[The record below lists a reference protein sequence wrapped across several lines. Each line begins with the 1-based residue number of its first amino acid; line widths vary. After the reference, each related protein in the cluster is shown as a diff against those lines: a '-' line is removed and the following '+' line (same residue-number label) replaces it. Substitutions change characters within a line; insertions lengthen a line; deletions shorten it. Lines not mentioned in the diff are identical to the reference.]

1 MQDKYIIKNNCNK
14 TCNYFKVAN
23 IEINNIKMRKLNIN
37 NFIIILMLVLPII
50 LNAQKKQDIE
60 AIKEMCGCFE
70 IDFKFS
76 ETFQYSNDSNYSKSK
91 NYNAKALE
99 YAMLIKD
106 EKGHISI
113 QHLLVMGDYVIKH
126 WRQDWIY
133 QNKDLLKYDGNN
145 NWKYISKN
153 KKDVKGQW
161 TQKVFQVDDSPRYEG
176 SATWVHTDGK
186 SYWENSSYAPLPRR
200 EYTKRDDYNVMI
212 RGNRHE
218 ITKYGWVHDQDNF
231 KVVKDSES
239 NSEVII
245 ASEKGLN
252 TYTRVDESKC
262 KEAINWWD
270 ENNEKWSLVLEKWNS
285 IYSKKDDISLRRSV
299 ENKPLFSFLFDEN
312 VVKRDE
318 IGLIIDRFVI
328 D

>member
-1 MQDKYIIKNNCNK
+1 
-14 TCNYFKVAN
+14 
-23 IEINNIKMRKLNIN
+23 MRKLNIN
-37 NFIIILMLVLPII
+37 NFLIILILVSPII

-76 ETFQYSNDSNYSKSK
+76 ETFQFSNDSNYSKSK

-106 EKGHISI
+106 EKDHISI

-133 QNKDLLKYDGNN
+133 QNKDFLKYDGNT
-145 NWKYISKN
+145 NWKYMSKT

-176 SATWVHTDGK
+176 SATWVHVDGK

-200 EYTKRDDYNVMI
+200 EYTKRNDYNIMI

-218 ITKYGWVHDQDNF
+218 ITKYGWLHDQDNF
-231 KVVKDSES
+231 KVVKDLES
-239 NSEVII
+239 DSEVII

-252 TYTRVDESKC
+252 KYTKVDESKC
-262 KEAINWWD
+262 NEAKKWWD
-270 ENNEKWSLVLEKWNS
+270 ENNQKWSFVLNKWNS
-285 IYSKKDDISLRRSV
+285 IYSKKDDISLRQTV
-299 ENKPLFSFLFDEN
+299 ENKPLFSFLFEEN
-312 VVKRDE
+312 VVREDE
-318 IGLIIDRFVI
+318 IGLIIDKFLI

>member
-1 MQDKYIIKNNCNK
+1 
-14 TCNYFKVAN
+14 
-23 IEINNIKMRKLNIN
+23 MRKLNIN
-37 NFIIILMLVLPII
+37 NFLIILILVSPII

-76 ETFQYSNDSNYSKSK
+76 ETFQFSNDSNYSKSK

-106 EKGHISI
+106 EKDHISI

-133 QNKDLLKYDGNN
+133 QNKDFLKYDGNT
-145 NWKYISKN
+145 NWKYMSKT

-176 SATWVHTDGK
+176 SATWVHVDGK

-200 EYTKRDDYNVMI
+200 EYTKRNDYNIMI

-218 ITKYGWVHDQDNF
+218 ITKYGWLHDQDNF
-231 KVVKDSES
+231 KVVKDLES
-239 NSEVII
+239 DSEVII

-252 TYTRVDESKC
+252 KYTKVDESKC
-262 KEAINWWD
+262 NEAKKWWD
-270 ENNEKWSLVLEKWNS
+270 ENNQKWSFVLNKWNS
-285 IYSKKDDISLRRSV
+285 IYSKKNDISLRKTV
-299 ENKPLFSFLFDEN
+299 ENKPLFSFLFEEN
-312 VVKRDE
+312 VVREDE

>member
-1 MQDKYIIKNNCNK
+1 
-14 TCNYFKVAN
+14 
-23 IEINNIKMRKLNIN
+23 MRKLNIN
-37 NFIIILMLVLPII
+37 NLIIILLLVSPII
-50 LNAQKKQDIE
+50 TNAQKKQDIE

-99 YAMLIKD
+99 YAKLIKD

-113 QHLLVMGDYVIKH
+113 QHLLVIGDYIIKH
-126 WRQDWIY
+126 WRQDWIF
-133 QNKDLLKYDGNN
+133 QNRDLLKYDGNN
-145 NWKYISKN
+145 TWKYISKT

-176 SATWVHTDGK
+176 SATWVHADGK

-200 EYTKRDDYNVMI
+200 EYTKRNDYNIMI

-218 ITKYGWVHDQDNF
+218 ITKDGWVHDQDNF

-239 NSEVII
+239 DSEAII
-245 ASEKGLN
+245 ASEKGIN
-252 TYTRVDESKC
+252 SYTRVDESNC
-262 KEAINWWD
+262 KEAIKWWD
-270 ENNEKWSLVLEKWNS
+270 ENNEKWLLVLEKWNS
-285 IYSKKDDISLRRSV
+285 IYSKKDDISLRQSV

>member
-1 MQDKYIIKNNCNK
+1 
-14 TCNYFKVAN
+14 
-23 IEINNIKMRKLNIN
+23 MRKLNIN
-37 NFIIILMLVLPII
+37 NLIIILLLVSPII
-50 LNAQKKQDIE
+50 TNAQKKQDIE

-99 YAMLIKD
+99 YAKLIKD

-218 ITKYGWVHDQDNF
+218 ITKYGWIHDQDNF
-231 KVVKDSES
+231 KVVRDSES

>member
-1 MQDKYIIKNNCNK
+1 MNIKN
-14 TCNYFKVAN
+14 F
-23 IEINNIKMRKLNIN
+23 L
-37 NFIIILMLVLPII
+37 ILMLIFSISSVK
-50 LNAQKKQDIE
+50 AQKKQDIE
-60 AIKEMCGCFE
+60 AIKQMCGCFE

-91 NYNAKALE
+91 NYNSKALE
-99 YAMLIKD
+99 YAKLIKD

-145 NWKYISKN
+145 NWKYISKA

-161 TQKVFQVDDSPRYEG
+161 TQKVYQVDDSPRYEG
-176 SATWVHTDGK
+176 SATWLHIDDK

-200 EYTKRDDYNVMI
+200 EYTKRNDYNIMI

-218 ITKYGWVHDQDNF
+218 ITKDGWVHDQDNY
-231 KVVKDSES
+231 KVVKDSKN
-239 NSEVII
+239 NSEIII
-245 ASEKGLN
+245 AAEKGLN
-252 TYTRVDESKC
+252 KYTRVDDSRC
-262 KEAINWWD
+262 NEAISWWS
-270 ENNEKWSLVLEKWNS
+270 ENKTKWLLIRDKWNS
-285 IYSKKDDISLRRSV
+285 IYSQKDNISLRRSV
-299 ENKPLFSFLFDEN
+299 DNKPLFSFLFDEN
-312 VVKRDE
+312 VIKKEE
-318 IGLIIDRFVI
+318 IGLIIDTFVI

>member
-1 MQDKYIIKNNCNK
+1 
-14 TCNYFKVAN
+14 
-23 IEINNIKMRKLNIN
+23 MRKLNIN
-37 NFIIILMLVLPII
+37 NLIIILLLVSPII
-50 LNAQKKQDIE
+50 TNAQKKQDIE

-99 YAMLIKD
+99 YAKLIKD

-113 QHLLVMGDYVIKH
+113 QHFLVMGDYIIKH
-126 WRQDWIY
+126 WRQDWIF

-145 NWKYISKN
+145 TWKYISKT
-153 KKDVKGQW
+153 KQDVKGQW

-176 SATWVHTDGK
+176 SATWVHADGK

-200 EYTKRDDYNVMI
+200 EYTKRNDYNIMI

-218 ITKYGWVHDQDNF
+218 ITEDGWVHDQDNF

-239 NSEVII
+239 DSEVII
-245 ASEKGLN
+245 ASEKGIN
-252 TYTRVDESKC
+252 SYTRVDESNC
-262 KEAINWWD
+262 KEAIKWWD
-270 ENNEKWSLVLEKWNS
+270 ENNEKWLLVLEKWNS
-285 IYSKKDDISLRRSV
+285 IYSKKDDISLRQSV

>member
-1 MQDKYIIKNNCNK
+1 
-14 TCNYFKVAN
+14 
-23 IEINNIKMRKLNIN
+23 MRKLNIN
-37 NFIIILMLVLPII
+37 NFIITLLLVLPII
-50 LNAQKKQDIE
+50 LNAQKKQDNE

-99 YAMLIKD
+99 YAKLIKD

-231 KVVKDSES
+231 KVVRDSES
-239 NSEVII
+239 NSEEII

-285 IYSKKDDISLRRSV
+285 IYSKKNDISLRRSV

>member
-1 MQDKYIIKNNCNK
+1 
-14 TCNYFKVAN
+14 
-23 IEINNIKMRKLNIN
+23 MRKLNIYN
-37 NFIIILMLVLPII
+37 LIIILLLVSPII
-50 LNAQKKQDIE
+50 TNAQKKQDIE

-76 ETFQYSNDSNYSKSK
+76 ETFQYINDSNYSKSK

-99 YAMLIKD
+99 YAKLIKD
-106 EKGHISI
+106 EKDHISI
-113 QHLLVMGDYVIKH
+113 QHLLVMGDYIIKH
-126 WRQDWIY
+126 WRQDWLF

-145 NWKYISKN
+145 NWKYISKT

-176 SATWVHTDGK
+176 SATWVHADGK

-200 EYTKRDDYNVMI
+200 EYTKRNDYNIMI

-218 ITKYGWVHDQDNF
+218 ITKDGWVHDQDNF

-239 NSEVII
+239 DSEVII
-245 ASEKGLN
+245 ASEKGIN
-252 TYTRVDESKC
+252 TYTRVDESNC
-262 KEAINWWD
+262 KEAIKWWD
-270 ENNEKWSLVLEKWNS
+270 ENNEKWLLVLEKWNS
-285 IYSKKDDISLRRSV
+285 IYSKKDDISLRQSV

>member
-1 MQDKYIIKNNCNK
+1 
-14 TCNYFKVAN
+14 
-23 IEINNIKMRKLNIN
+23 MRKLNIN
-37 NFIIILMLVLPII
+37 NLIIILLLVSPII
-50 LNAQKKQDIE
+50 INAQKKQDIE

-99 YAMLIKD
+99 YAKLIKD

-113 QHLLVMGDYVIKH
+113 QHLLVMGDYIIKH
-126 WRQDWIY
+126 WRQDWIF

-145 NWKYISKN
+145 NWKYISKT

-200 EYTKRDDYNVMI
+200 EYTKRNDYNIMI

-218 ITKYGWVHDQDNF
+218 ITEDGWVHDQDNF
-231 KVVKDSES
+231 KVVKDLES
-239 NSEVII
+239 DSEVII
-245 ASEKGLN
+245 ASEKGFN
-252 TYTRVDESKC
+252 IYTRVDESNC

-270 ENNEKWSLVLEKWNS
+270 ENNEKWLLVLEKWNT
-285 IYSKKDDISLRRSV
+285 IYSKKDDISLRKSV

-312 VVKRDE
+312 LVKRDK

>member
-1 MQDKYIIKNNCNK
+1 
-14 TCNYFKVAN
+14 
-23 IEINNIKMRKLNIN
+23 
-37 NFIIILMLVLPII
+37 MLVLPII

-99 YAMLIKD
+99 YAKLIKD

>member
-1 MQDKYIIKNNCNK
+1 
-14 TCNYFKVAN
+14 
-23 IEINNIKMRKLNIN
+23 MRKLNIN
-37 NFIIILMLVLPII
+37 SLIIILLLVSPII
-50 LNAQKKQDIE
+50 TNAQKKQDIE

-76 ETFQYSNDSNYSKSK
+76 ETFQYINDSNYSKSK

-99 YAMLIKD
+99 YAKLIKD
-106 EKGHISI
+106 EKDHISI
-113 QHLLVMGDYVIKH
+113 QHLLVMGDYIIKH
-126 WRQDWIY
+126 WRQDWVF

-145 NWKYISKN
+145 NWKYISKT

-176 SATWVHTDGK
+176 SATWVHADGK

-200 EYTKRDDYNVMI
+200 EYTKRNDYNIMI

-218 ITKYGWVHDQDNF
+218 ITEDGWVHDQDNF

-239 NSEVII
+239 DSEVII
-245 ASEKGLN
+245 ASEKGIN
-252 TYTRVDESKC
+252 TYTRVDESNC
-262 KEAINWWD
+262 KEAIKWWD
-270 ENNEKWSLVLEKWNS
+270 ENNEKWLLVLEKWNS
-285 IYSKKDDISLRRSV
+285 IYSKKDDISLRQSV

>member
-1 MQDKYIIKNNCNK
+1 
-14 TCNYFKVAN
+14 
-23 IEINNIKMRKLNIN
+23 MRKLNIN
-37 NFIIILMLVLPII
+37 NLIIILLLVSPII
-50 LNAQKKQDIE
+50 TNAQKKQDIE

-99 YAMLIKD
+99 YAKLIKD

-113 QHLLVMGDYVIKH
+113 QHLLVMGDYIIKH
-126 WRQDWIY
+126 WRQDWIF

-145 NWKYISKN
+145 TWKYISKT

-176 SATWVHTDGK
+176 SATWVHADGK

-200 EYTKRDDYNVMI
+200 EYTKRNDYNIMI
-212 RGNRHE
+212 RGNRQE
-218 ITKYGWVHDQDNF
+218 ITEDGWVHDQDNF

-239 NSEVII
+239 DSEVII
-245 ASEKGLN
+245 ASEKGIN
-252 TYTRVDESKC
+252 TYTRVDESNC
-262 KEAINWWD
+262 KEAIKWWD
-270 ENNEKWSLVLEKWNS
+270 ENNEKWLLVLEKWNS
-285 IYSKKDDISLRRSV
+285 IYSKKDDISLRQSV

>member
-1 MQDKYIIKNNCNK
+1 
-14 TCNYFKVAN
+14 
-23 IEINNIKMRKLNIN
+23 MRKLNIN
-37 NFIIILMLVLPII
+37 NFLIIVILVSPII

-76 ETFQYSNDSNYSKSK
+76 ETFQFSNDSNYSKSK

-106 EKGHISI
+106 EKDHISI

-133 QNKDLLKYDGNN
+133 QNKDFLKYDGNT
-145 NWKYISKN
+145 NWKYMSKT

-176 SATWVHTDGK
+176 SATWVHVDGK

-200 EYTKRDDYNVMI
+200 EYTKRNDYNIMI

-218 ITKYGWVHDQDNF
+218 ITKYGWLHDQDNF
-231 KVVKDSES
+231 KVVKNLES
-239 NSEVII
+239 DSEVII

-252 TYTRVDESKC
+252 KYTKVDESKC
-262 KEAINWWD
+262 NEAKKWWD
-270 ENNEKWSLVLEKWNS
+270 ENNQKWSFVLNKWNS
-285 IYSKKDDISLRRSV
+285 IYSKKDDISLRQTV
-299 ENKPLFSFLFDEN
+299 ENKPLFSFLFEEN
-312 VVKRDE
+312 VVREDE

>member
-1 MQDKYIIKNNCNK
+1 
-14 TCNYFKVAN
+14 
-23 IEINNIKMRKLNIN
+23 MRKLNIN
-37 NFIIILMLVLPII
+37 NFIIILVLVLPII

-99 YAMLIKD
+99 YAKLIKD

-113 QHLLVMGDYVIKH
+113 QHLLVMGDYIIKH
-126 WRQDWIY
+126 WRQDWIF

-145 NWKYISKN
+145 TWKYISKT

-176 SATWVHTDGK
+176 SATWVHADGK

-200 EYTKRDDYNVMI
+200 EYTKRNDYNIMI

-218 ITKYGWVHDQDNF
+218 ITEDGWVHDQDNF

-239 NSEVII
+239 DSEVII
-245 ASEKGLN
+245 ASEKGIN
-252 TYTRVDESKC
+252 SYTRVDESNC
-262 KEAINWWD
+262 KEAIKWWD
-270 ENNEKWSLVLEKWNS
+270 ENNEKWLLVLEKWNS
-285 IYSKKDDISLRRSV
+285 IYSKKDDISLRQSV

>member
-1 MQDKYIIKNNCNK
+1 MK
-14 TCNYFKVAN
+14 
-23 IEINNIKMRKLNIN
+23 KLNIN
-37 NFIIILMLVLPII
+37 NFLIILLLVSPII

-76 ETFQYSNDSNYSKSK
+76 ETFQFSNDSNYSKSK

-106 EKGHISI
+106 EKDHISI

-133 QNKDLLKYDGNN
+133 QNQDFLKYDGNT
-145 NWKYISKN
+145 NWKYMSKT

-176 SATWVHTDGK
+176 SATWVHVDGK

-200 EYTKRDDYNVMI
+200 EYTKRNDYNIMI

-218 ITKYGWVHDQDNF
+218 ITKYGWLHDQDNF
-231 KVVKDSES
+231 KVVKDLES
-239 NSEVII
+239 DSEVII

-252 TYTRVDESKC
+252 KYTKVDESKC
-262 KEAINWWD
+262 NEAKKWWD
-270 ENNEKWSLVLEKWNS
+270 ENNQKWSFVLNKWNS
-285 IYSKKDDISLRRSV
+285 IYSKKDDISLRQTV

-312 VVKRDE
+312 VVREDE

>member
-1 MQDKYIIKNNCNK
+1 
-14 TCNYFKVAN
+14 
-23 IEINNIKMRKLNIN
+23 MRKLNIN
-37 NFIIILMLVLPII
+37 NLIIILLLVSPII
-50 LNAQKKQDIE
+50 TNAQKKQDIE

-99 YAMLIKD
+99 YAKLIKD
-106 EKGHISI
+106 EKDHISI
-113 QHLLVMGDYVIKH
+113 QHLLVMGDYIIKH
-126 WRQDWIY
+126 WRQDWVF

-145 NWKYISKN
+145 NWKYISKT

-176 SATWVHTDGK
+176 SATWVHVDGK

-200 EYTKRDDYNVMI
+200 EYTKRNDYNIMI

-218 ITKYGWVHDQDNF
+218 ITKDGWVHDQDNF

-239 NSEVII
+239 DSEVII
-245 ASEKGLN
+245 ASEKGIN
-252 TYTRVDESKC
+252 TYTRVDESNC
-262 KEAINWWD
+262 KEAIKWWD
-270 ENNEKWSLVLEKWNS
+270 ENNEKWLLVLEKWNS
-285 IYSKKDDISLRRSV
+285 IYSKKDDISLRQSV

>member
-1 MQDKYIIKNNCNK
+1 
-14 TCNYFKVAN
+14 
-23 IEINNIKMRKLNIN
+23 MRKLNIN
-37 NFIIILMLVLPII
+37 NFIITLLLVLPII
-50 LNAQKKQDIE
+50 LNAQKKQDNE

-99 YAMLIKD
+99 YAKLIKD

-176 SATWVHTDGK
+176 SATWVHADGK

>member
-1 MQDKYIIKNNCNK
+1 
-14 TCNYFKVAN
+14 
-23 IEINNIKMRKLNIN
+23 MRKLNIN
-37 NFIIILMLVLPII
+37 NFIITLLLVLPII
-50 LNAQKKQDIE
+50 LNAQKKQDNE

-99 YAMLIKD
+99 YAKLIKD

-176 SATWVHTDGK
+176 SATWVHLDGK

-218 ITKYGWVHDQDNF
+218 ITKYGWIHDQDNF

>member
-1 MQDKYIIKNNCNK
+1 
-14 TCNYFKVAN
+14 
-23 IEINNIKMRKLNIN
+23 MRKLNIN
-37 NFIIILMLVLPII
+37 NLIIILLLVSPII
-50 LNAQKKQDIE
+50 TNAQKKQDIE

-99 YAMLIKD
+99 YAKLIKD

-113 QHLLVMGDYVIKH
+113 QHLLVMGDYIIKH
-126 WRQDWIY
+126 WRQDWIF

-145 NWKYISKN
+145 TWKYISKT

-176 SATWVHTDGK
+176 SATWVHADGK

-200 EYTKRDDYNVMI
+200 EHTKRNDYNIMI

-218 ITKYGWVHDQDNF
+218 ITEDGWVHDQDNF

-239 NSEVII
+239 DSELII
-245 ASEKGLN
+245 ASEKGIN
-252 TYTRVDESKC
+252 YYTRVDESNC
-262 KEAINWWD
+262 KEAIKWWD
-270 ENNEKWSLVLEKWNS
+270 ENNEKWLLVLEKWNS
-285 IYSKKDDISLRRSV
+285 IYSKKDDISLRQSV
-299 ENKPLFSFLFDEN
+299 ENKPLYSFLFDEN

>member
-1 MQDKYIIKNNCNK
+1 
-14 TCNYFKVAN
+14 
-23 IEINNIKMRKLNIN
+23 MRKLNIYN
-37 NFIIILMLVLPII
+37 LIIILLLVSPII
-50 LNAQKKQDIE
+50 INAQKKQDIE

-99 YAMLIKD
+99 YAKLIKD

-113 QHLLVMGDYVIKH
+113 QHLLVMGDYIIKH
-126 WRQDWIY
+126 WRQDWIF

-145 NWKYISKN
+145 NWKYISKT

-176 SATWVHTDGK
+176 SATWVHADGK

-200 EYTKRDDYNVMI
+200 EYTKRNDYNIMI

-218 ITKYGWVHDQDNF
+218 ITKDGWVHDQDNF

-239 NSEVII
+239 DSEVII
-245 ASEKGLN
+245 ASEKGIN
-252 TYTRVDESKC
+252 TYTRVDESNC
-262 KEAINWWD
+262 KEAIKWWD
-270 ENNEKWSLVLEKWNS
+270 ENNEKWLLVLEKWNS
-285 IYSKKDDISLRRSV
+285 IYSKKDDISLRQSV

>member
-1 MQDKYIIKNNCNK
+1 
-14 TCNYFKVAN
+14 
-23 IEINNIKMRKLNIN
+23 MRKLNIN
-37 NFIIILMLVLPII
+37 NLIIILLLVSPII
-50 LNAQKKQDIE
+50 INAQKKQDIE

-76 ETFQYSNDSNYSKSK
+76 ETFQYINDSNYSKSK

-99 YAMLIKD
+99 YAKLIKD

-113 QHLLVMGDYVIKH
+113 QHLLVMGDYIIKH
-126 WRQDWIY
+126 WRQDWIF

-145 NWKYISKN
+145 TWKYISKT

-176 SATWVHTDGK
+176 SATWVHADGK

-200 EYTKRDDYNVMI
+200 EYTKRNDYNIMI

-218 ITKYGWVHDQDNF
+218 ITKDGWVHDQDNF

-239 NSEVII
+239 DSEVII
-245 ASEKGLN
+245 ASEKGIN
-252 TYTRVDESKC
+252 TYTRVDESNC
-262 KEAINWWD
+262 KEAIKWWD
-270 ENNEKWSLVLEKWNS
+270 ENNEKWLLVLEKWNS
-285 IYSKKDDISLRRSV
+285 IYSKKDDISLRQSV

>member
-1 MQDKYIIKNNCNK
+1 
-14 TCNYFKVAN
+14 
-23 IEINNIKMRKLNIN
+23 MRKLNIN
-37 NFIIILMLVLPII
+37 NLIIILLLVSPII
-50 LNAQKKQDIE
+50 TNAQKKQDIE

-99 YAMLIKD
+99 YAKLIKD

-113 QHLLVMGDYVIKH
+113 QHLLVMGDYIIKH
-126 WRQDWIY
+126 WRQDWIF

-145 NWKYISKN
+145 TWKYISKT

-176 SATWVHTDGK
+176 SATWVHADGK

-200 EYTKRDDYNVMI
+200 EYTKRNDYNIMI

-218 ITKYGWVHDQDNF
+218 ITEDGWVHDQDNF

-239 NSEVII
+239 DSEVII
-245 ASEKGLN
+245 ASEKGIN
-252 TYTRVDESKC
+252 SYARVDESNC
-262 KEAINWWD
+262 KEAIKWWD
-270 ENNEKWSLVLEKWNS
+270 ENNEKWLLVLEKWNS
-285 IYSKKDDISLRRSV
+285 IYSKKDDISLRQSV

>member
-1 MQDKYIIKNNCNK
+1 
-14 TCNYFKVAN
+14 
-23 IEINNIKMRKLNIN
+23 MRKLNIN
-37 NFIIILMLVLPII
+37 NLIIILLLVSPII
-50 LNAQKKQDIE
+50 INAQKKQDIE

-76 ETFQYSNDSNYSKSK
+76 ETFQYINDSNYSKSK

-99 YAMLIKD
+99 YAKLIKD
-106 EKGHISI
+106 EKDHISI
-113 QHLLVMGDYVIKH
+113 QHLLVMGDYIIKH
-126 WRQDWIY
+126 WRQDWVF

-145 NWKYISKN
+145 NWKYISKT

-176 SATWVHTDGK
+176 SATWVHADGK

-200 EYTKRDDYNVMI
+200 EYTKRNDYNIMI

-218 ITKYGWVHDQDNF
+218 ITKDGWVHDQDNF

-239 NSEVII
+239 DSEVII
-245 ASEKGLN
+245 ASEKGIN
-252 TYTRVDESKC
+252 TYTRVDESNC
-262 KEAINWWD
+262 KEAIKWWD
-270 ENNEKWSLVLEKWNS
+270 ENNEKWLLVLEKWNS
-285 IYSKKDDISLRRSV
+285 IYSKKDDISLRQSV

>member
-1 MQDKYIIKNNCNK
+1 
-14 TCNYFKVAN
+14 
-23 IEINNIKMRKLNIN
+23 MRKLNIYN
-37 NFIIILMLVLPII
+37 LIIILLLVSPII
-50 LNAQKKQDIE
+50 INAQKKQDIE

-99 YAMLIKD
+99 YAKLIKD
-106 EKGHISI
+106 EKDHISI
-113 QHLLVMGDYVIKH
+113 QHLLVMGDYIIKH
-126 WRQDWIY
+126 WRQDWVF

-145 NWKYISKN
+145 NWKYISKT
-153 KKDVKGQW
+153 KQDVKGQW

-176 SATWVHTDGK
+176 SATWVHADGK

-200 EYTKRDDYNVMI
+200 EYTKRNDYNIMI

-218 ITKYGWVHDQDNF
+218 ITKDGWVHDQDNF

-239 NSEVII
+239 DSEVII
-245 ASEKGLN
+245 ASEKGIN
-252 TYTRVDESKC
+252 TYTRVDESNC
-262 KEAINWWD
+262 KEAIKWWD
-270 ENNEKWSLVLEKWNS
+270 ENNEKWLLVLEKWNS
-285 IYSKKDDISLRRSV
+285 IYSKKDDISLRQSV